1 MCIVPEGTPHAGGCL
16 EDFYAGVCLRALS
29 RMGATC
35 PEGTPHAGGHRTP
48 LLRRVRS
55 LALVHVSASVFSL
68 WFGLLATRQR
78 PAAHDTESD
87 DDDFRDAAGG
97 AGSAAKKSPAFA
109 QVPPKPGAKRRG
121 KENHNA
127 HDSDDDFKAAPSKKG
142 KKEAAKA
149 PGQRGI
155 GSFFAKGAAKPAGG
169 PAEKDGTM
177 ATAGRGASEAKQDL
191 VLSDKGVIP
200 HYIAS
205 QLKAHQV

>member
-1 MCIVPEGTPHAGGCL
+1 LACWLGT
-16 EDFYAGVCLRALS
+16 
-29 RMGATC
+29 
-35 PEGTPHAGGHRTP
+35 
-48 LLRRVRS
+48 
-55 LALVHVSASVFSL
+55 
-68 WFGLLATRQR
+68 TRQR
-78 PAAHDTESD
+78 RAAHDTESD

-97 AGSAAKKSPAFA
+97 AGSAAKRPPGLA
-109 QVPPKPGAKRRG
+109 QAPPKTGAKRCG
-121 KENHNA
+121 KENHHA

-149 PGQRGI
+149 PGQLGI

-169 PAEKDGTM
+169 PAVKDGTV
-177 ATAGRGASEAKQDL
+177 ASAGGGEKKGEEAKQDL

>member
-1 MCIVPEGTPHAGGCL
+1 V
-16 EDFYAGVCLRALS
+16 
-29 RMGATC
+29 
-35 PEGTPHAGGHRTP
+35 
-48 LLRRVRS
+48 
-55 LALVHVSASVFSL
+55 
-68 WFGLLATRQR
+68 
-78 PAAHDTESD
+78 
-87 DDDFRDAAGG
+87 
-97 AGSAAKKSPAFA
+97 GSAAKKA
-109 QVPPKPGAKRRG
+109 QIIVQNPPMTGAKRCGRE
-121 KENHNA
+121 KHHA

-169 PAEKDGTM
+169 QAPAGCPAEKVGTV
-177 ATAGRGASEAKQDL
+177 ATAGGGASEAKQDL